1 MRGRRDCP
9 TRVRLVHCYLPSD
22 NNQHHST
29 KILGQIKTKN
39 KQDQHGIKI
48 DLYYSCERSK
58 PLGSVPICVWA
69 AVSFPSFLPLLCTL
83 LTTFFCLAFSFIK
96 RSGAFVLLPKF
107 AYGEEELKKS
117 YWIKQYSPEV
127 LGVEDSGA
135 HGSAAPTKEDLVL
148 REALDKINRI
158 EEHLGIP
165 KQ

>member
-1 MRGRRDCP
+1 MASR
-9 TRVRLVHCYLPSD
+9 S
-22 NNQHHST
+22 
-29 KILGQIKTKN
+29 IF
-39 KQDQHGIKI
+39 
-48 DLYYSCERSK
+48 YYSCERSK

-69 AVSFPSFLPLLCTL
+69 AVSFSVFSASSLHFINNVLLPCL
-83 LTTFFCLAFSFIK
+83 FFHQTQ
-96 RSGAFVLLPKF
+96 GAFVLLPKF

-148 REALDKINRI
+148 REALDKKINRI